1 MRFRSPLAVAAIAAI
16 AACSDDSRSPL
27 PTQPHRPNADVSI
40 TQLACDAAGQAR
52 VREIIGILYVDKSS
66 ATSREALLKKFRQGL
81 SFPLPAQ
88 QLERF
93 KKFVD
98 IMRRVDD
105 DYEAGRLPNLTNPT
119 DEALIAE
126 LIARLFVCAGYDEP
140 DVPEGGDVII
150 CIIGDPGQKHT
161 CTASGGDYAVETPP
175 GMFSQPVVIL
185 GSKQS
190 DGLLVQSIYDEFP
203 IKTEITVNPPGKETG
218 LKAIIKVCQYEEDF
232 PDDGPNRGFMRIAQ
246 RHNDGETQIVDVLQF
261 TTGGPFLTCPET
273 APPPPPVGSAGFLSR
288 SLAAATRALR
298 GAGAKAVSTFAPGEL
313 HAASMVDGG
322 VGGLA
327 DDFFSFYAGVEVPD
341 LIIQSITLSPAS
353 PTDASLITFS
363 IVVQNIGRGRSPAT
377 TLEFRA
383 TATSTA
389 EDIPVPP
396 LLPSGEGGGTTTVT
410 SDEYT
415 LVAGNHVATATAD
428 FPDDVEELNETAAV
442 PFANNTLTKNFTVT
456 PGGPDIGV
464 DDTNVRNRQT
474 LAASRTRVHTVA
486 LRRAR

>member
-40 TQLACDAAGQAR
+40 TQLVCDAAGQAR
-52 VREIIGILYVDKSS
+52 VREIIGILYAGKS
-66 ATSREALLKKFRQGL
+66 AANSREGNLLKFRQGME
-81 SFPLPAQ
+81 FPLPAL
-88 QLERF
+88 QLQRF
-93 KKFVD
+93 KKFID
-98 IMRRVDD
+98 IMRKVDD

-119 DEALIAE
+119 EEALIAE
-126 LIARLFVCAGYDEP
+126 LIARLFVCAGFDEP
-140 DVPEGGDVII
+140 DVPESGDVII
-150 CIIGDPGQKHT
+150 GVIGDPT
-161 CTASGGDYAVETPP
+161 RAFTFVSSSGDYAVQTPP
-175 GMFSQPVVIL
+175 GMFSMPVVIL

-190 DGLLVQSIYDEFP
+190 DGFLVQSIYQEFP
-203 IKTEITVNPPGKETG
+203 IKTEITVNPPGTETG
-218 LKAIIKVCQYEEDF
+218 LKAIIKVCQYEDEF
-232 PDDGPNRGFMRIAQ
+232 PDDGPNRSFMRIAQ

-288 SLAAATRALR
+288 SLAAASRALR
-298 GAGAKAVSTFAPGEL
+298 GSGAVAVSTFAPSEL

-327 DDFFSFYAGVEVPD
+327 GDFFSFYAGVEVPD
-341 LIIQSITLSPAS
+341 LIIQSITLTPPS
-353 PTDASLITFS
+353 PTDVSGVTFS

-389 EDIPVPP
+389 ENIPVPP

-442 PFANNTLTKNFTVT
+442 PFANNTLTRNYTVT
-456 PGGPDIGV
+456 PGGPDIGF
-464 DDTNVRNRQT
+464 DDTNLRNRQT
-474 LAASRTRVHTVA
+474 LAASRTRVQTVA
-486 LRRAR
+486 LRRVR

>member
-1 MRFRSPLAVAAIAAI
+1 
-16 AACSDDSRSPL
+16 
-27 PTQPHRPNADVSI
+27 VSI

-377 TLEFRA
+377 TLQFRA

>member
-203 IKTEITVNPPGKETG
+203 IKTEITVNPPGTETG

-377 TLEFRA
+377 TLQFRA